1 MIDSSPPLQHHY
13 GELTRLPPQIPT
25 LECNDLPSGGAVM
38 EEYCQLPLIDL
49 SCLNST
55 NERERLACAEAICRA
70 SSEWGFFQV
79 VNHGISPELVRN
91 MRREQVKL
99 FQTPF
104 DKKATCG
111 VLNNSYRWGTPT
123 ATCPKQFSWC
133 EAFHIPLSRVS
144 EQACYGEFSSLREVM
159 MEFAAAMSKLSRVLA
174 GVLAENLGHPRGVFE
189 NIYEVGGLQLMKDS
203 KWVAVNPNQDALI
216 VNIGDLLQDHV
227 TVRES
232 VVDVLSEI
240 SKYCDIYLMERT
252 LDDESGK
259 LADIGF
265 TFQPLDQVERI
276 NFKKYELEALFSLK
290 GGKMEWRFREL
301 LRVEKFCYLL
311 NVPNSSEVI
320 CPPPVDDVNDS
331 AELFWLNRRKVLA
344 MIQGCKIRPVGLVRT
359 TMDTRCGGLG
369 FGVASEFNGVVLVM
383 GLVGAWL
390 VLQVGCE
397 VSGVG
402 SGGAV

>member
-1 MIDSSPPLQHHY
+1 MVERRR
-13 GELTRLPPQIPT
+13 ELTFHTSR
-25 LECNDLPSGGAVM
+25 
-38 EEYCQLPLIDL
+38 
-49 SCLNST
+49 CL
-55 NERERLACAEAICRA
+55 
-70 SSEWGFFQV
+70 
-79 VNHGISPELVRN
+79 
-91 MRREQVKL
+91 
-99 FQTPF
+99 
-104 DKKATCG
+104 
-111 VLNNSYRWGTPT
+111 
-123 ATCPKQFSWC
+123 
-133 EAFHIPLSRVS
+133 
-144 EQACYGEFSSLREVM
+144 
-159 MEFAAAMSKLSRVLA
+159 
-174 GVLAENLGHPRGVFE
+174 
-189 NIYEVGGLQLMKDS
+189 VGGSVIHFFKGDEALAAINCASEIKWWS
-203 KWVAVNPNQDALI
+203 KGEIKCPF
-216 VNIGDLLQDHV
+216 DHV

-265 TFQPLDQVERI
+265 TFQPLDQFPASLNSEVERI

-320 CPPPVDDVNDS
+320 CPPPLDDVNDS
-331 AELFWLNRRKVLA
+331 AELFGLNRWKVLA
-344 MIQGCKIRPVGLVRT
+344 MIQGCKIRPLGLVH
-359 TMDTRCGGLG
+359 RCGGLG